1 MKRTIIPL
9 LLVLLISFGCTSSDT
24 TKIIKNESN
33 TSSNLTNITIQK
45 IQIPI
50 NETPKIVEGN
60 GTNGTAKDALKLAK
74 ETILPYSDN
83 FILWLKGENI
93 NEQGIPKREGFW
105 SVILVTPDVQASNE
119 TAISVSSGIIYS
131 KRSDFRI
138 GIDPIKAKITELPK
152 IYTLENEYID
162 SPRIVN
168 KTKGYIT
175 NYYNNTNMT
184 NVILDNFNIL
194 YYNSQ
199 IKVIS
204 TEQQTGT
211 MFVVCMDYAG
221 SLIQVRTEA
230 INDICNFKRIDD
242 I

>member
-93 NEQGIPKREGFW
+93 NEQGIPKKKVSG
-105 SVILVTPDVQASNE
+105 AS
-119 TAISVSSGIIYS
+119 
-131 KRSDFRI
+131 F
-138 GIDPIKAKITELPK
+138 
-152 IYTLENEYID
+152 
-162 SPRIVN
+162 
-168 KTKGYIT
+168 
-175 NYYNNTNMT
+175 
-184 NVILDNFNIL
+184 
-194 YYNSQ
+194 
-199 IKVIS
+199 
-204 TEQQTGT
+204 
-211 MFVVCMDYAG
+211 
-221 SLIQVRTEA
+221 
-230 INDICNFKRIDD
+230 
-242 I
+242 